1 MEPVDAPVIPSDLGA
16 EPTAPAVVLGP
27 LEVRPTEYQVITQG
41 RRVNLTVRE
50 FELFWALA
58 QRPDRVVRRAEL
70 YELVWGG
77 AMAPRDRS
85 VDVFVRKLRRKLTLA
100 SPGWSYV
107 HTHFGIGY
115 RFAPEPQPSLIQD
128 DER

>member
-1 MEPVDAPVIPSDLGA
+1 MEPVDAPVIQSDPGA
-16 EPTAPAVVLGP
+16 DPAAPAVVLGP
-27 LEVRPTEYQVITQG
+27 LEVRPTEYQVLAQG

-85 VDVFVRKLRRKLTLA
+85 VDVFVRKLRRKLTLV
-100 SPGWSYV
+100 SPGWNYV

-115 RFAPEPQPSLIQD
+115 RFAPEQMPALAHP